1 MNKLLQTTVLTFLV
15 LVFGA
20 TQLCA
25 CAVSAQ
31 PMESEVAHPNPM
43 HLESVGGV
51 EHSLHHIMPEDQ
63 GEYCA
68 TGEGLSDCSTR
79 QEFKP
84 QQSQKSERF
93 ANSFTDFE
101 PVFAAL
107 INEILA
113 FPPSSSWPVQALF
126 THAVVDVSPV
136 ELKTRLLN

>member
-1 MNKLLQTTVLTFLV
+1 MTSLSIPSDQVAFVHMVMAHWATV
-15 LVFGA
+15 
-20 TQLCA
+20 
-25 CAVSAQ
+25 
-31 PMESEVAHPNPM
+31 
-43 HLESVGGV
+43 
-51 EHSLHHIMPEDQ
+51 HSLHHIMPEDQ